1 MSGRSMTCVY
11 SMNSNMPGEVTWE
24 FYIFF
29 SHEIR
34 VCDKIR
40 FCQFEVFYKHF
51 NSTDT
56 VTVSQYD

>member
-1 MSGRSMTCVY
+1 MTCVY